1 MAKTTTILKRL
12 GALILWVTAVTGFII
27 LLVAANNDKESG
39 VCKGIQVKFEGKD
52 DNFFIEAKDIRSL
65 LTKDKALNPVGKPIR
80 DINIRTLEA
89 VVDQDPWVKNA
100 EIYFNGKQELHI
112 KVTQRE
118 PVARVFT
125 FSGNSFYLDEAAERI
140 PVSSRYAARVPVF
153 TGFPTDADKLQRTDS
168 LLAAQIV
175 DMGRFIGKDAFWMA
189 QVEQLMITTDRK
201 FEFIPKLGD
210 QVIVFGEG
218 ADIEK
223 KFTKLLA
230 FYKEGLN
237 KVGWN
242 NYSRINIAFE
252 NEVVCTRKDG
262 VPPLQP
268 AIPKDTVRQL
278 VADEPPI
285 AESEDSAEKTT
296 AVKPPEHPTVAA
308 KPAEKPAART
318 AVKPAAAHK
327 DKATAKAP
335 AKKTKTEK
343 ATPPKQQ
350 PKAVYKPGNKS
361 VNTSKKQT
369 TP

>member
-1 MAKTTTILKRL
+1 MVL
-12 GALILWVTAVTGFII
+12 TGFVV
-27 LLVAANNDKESG
+27 LLVAAIQDKDAG
-39 VCKGIQVKFEGKD
+39 KCKSIQVKFEGKD
-52 DNFFIEAKDIRSL
+52 DNFFIESKDIKSL
-65 LTKDKALNPVGKPIR
+65 ITKDKNLNPIGKSIA
-80 DINIRTLEA
+80 DINIAELES

-100 EIYFNGKQELHI
+100 EIYFDNGQQLNI

-125 FSGNSFYLDEAAERI
+125 FSGNSFYLDGAGEHI

-153 TGFPTDADKLQRTDS
+153 TGFPTDAEKLQKPDS

-175 DMGRFIGKDAFWMA
+175 DMGIYIGNDPFWMA
-189 QVEQLMITTDRK
+189 QVEQLMITDDRR

-210 QVIVFGEG
+210 QVIAFGEG
-218 ADIEK
+218 IDIEK

-242 NYSRINIAFE
+242 NYTRINIAFE

-262 VPPLQP
+262 VVPLQP
-268 AIPKDTVRQL
+268 VIKTDSLKLAD
-278 VADEPPI
+278 ADEPPI
-285 AESEDSAEKTT
+285 ADSEDSTT
-296 AVKPPEHPTVAA
+296 AAPAIAKPVHTEPAKPVAKPVHAA
-308 KPAEKPAART
+308 KEKAKPQKEK
-318 AVKPAAAHK
+318 VKKAKAAA
-327 DKATAKAP
+327 P
-335 AKKTKTEK
+335 A
-343 ATPPKQQ
+343 KQQ

-361 VNTSKKQT
+361 VNTSKKQK

>member
-1 MAKTTTILKRL
+1 MSKTATILKRL
-12 GALILWVTAVTGFII
+12 GTAVLWGTALTGFAV
-27 LLVAANNDKESG
+27 LLVAAIQDKDAG
-39 VCKGIQVKFEGKD
+39 KCKSILVKFEGKD
-52 DNFFIEAKDIRSL
+52 DNFFIESKDIKSL
-65 LTKDKALNPVGKPIR
+65 ITKDKNLNPVGKSIA
-80 DINIRTLEA
+80 DIDIAELEA
-89 VVDQDPWVKNA
+89 IVDQDPWVKNA
-100 EIYFNGKQELHI
+100 EIYFDNSRQLNI

-125 FSGNSFYLDEAAERI
+125 FSGNSFYLDGAGEHI

-153 TGFPTDADKLQRTDS
+153 TGFPTDAEKLQKPDS

-175 DMGRFIGKDAFWMA
+175 DLGTYIGKDPFWMA
-189 QVEQLMITTDRK
+189 QVEQLMITDDRR

-218 ADIEK
+218 TDIDK

-242 NYSRINIAFE
+242 NYTRINIAFE

-262 VPPLQP
+262 VVPLQP
-268 AIPKDTVRQL
+268 VIKTDSLKLAG
-278 VADEPPI
+278 ADEPPI
-285 AESEDSAEKTT
+285 ADSEDSTTTAAPALVKPVHTEPAKPVSKPAHAVKEKAKPQKEKERVKKEKT
-296 AVKPPEHPTVAA
+296 A
-308 KPAEKPAART
+308 
-318 AVKPAAAHK
+318 
-327 DKATAKAP
+327 AP
-335 AKKTKTEK
+335 A
-343 ATPPKQQ
+343 KQQ

-361 VNTSKKQT
+361 VNTSKKQK

>member
-12 GALILWVTAVTGFII
+12 SALLLWVLAFTGFII
-27 LLVAANNDKESG
+27 LLVAANKDKDSG
-39 VCKGIQVKFEGKD
+39 ICKGIQVKFEGKD

-65 LTKDKALNPVGKPIR
+65 LTKNKTLNPVGKPIR
-80 DINIRTLEA
+80 DINIKALEA

-100 EIYFNGKQELHI
+100 EIYFTSKQELHI

-125 FSGNSFYLDEAAERI
+125 FSGNSFYFDEAAERI

-153 TGFPTDADKLQRTDS
+153 TGFPTDVEKLQRTDS

-175 DMGRFIGKDAFWMA
+175 DMGSFISKDPFWMA
-189 QVEQLMITTDRK
+189 QVEQLMITPDRK

-218 ADIEK
+218 MDIEK

-242 NYSRINIAFE
+242 NYTRINVAFE

-262 VPPLQP
+262 VAPLQP
-268 AIPKDTVRQL
+268 AIPKDTVKQFMP
-278 VADEPPI
+278 DEPPI
-285 AESEDSAEKTT
+285 GDNSEDTAEKT
-296 AVKPPEHPTVAA
+296 AAKPPEHPPVPV
-308 KPAEKPAART
+308 KQ
-318 AVKPAAAHK
+318 AVKPATT
-327 DKATAKAP
+327 KAKAKAP
-335 AKKTKTEK
+335 EKKVKQEK
-343 ATPPKQQ
+343 AAAPARQQ

-361 VNTSKKQT
+361 VNTSKKQK

>member
-1 MAKTTTILKRL
+1 MVL
-12 GALILWVTAVTGFII
+12 TGFVV
-27 LLVAANNDKESG
+27 LLVAAIQDKDAG
-39 VCKGIQVKFEGKD
+39 KCKSIQVKFEGKD
-52 DNFFIEAKDIRSL
+52 DNFFIESKDIKSL
-65 LTKDKALNPVGKPIR
+65 ITKDKNLNPIGKSIA
-80 DINIRTLEA
+80 DINIAELES

-100 EIYFNGKQELHI
+100 EIYFDNGQQLNI

-125 FSGNSFYLDEAAERI
+125 FSGNSFYLDGAGEHI

-153 TGFPTDADKLQRTDS
+153 TGFPTDAEKLQKPDS

-175 DMGRFIGKDAFWMA
+175 DMGIYIGNDPFWMA
-189 QVEQLMITTDRK
+189 QVEQLMITDDRR

-210 QVIVFGEG
+210 QVIAFGEG
-218 ADIEK
+218 IDIEK

-242 NYSRINIAFE
+242 NYTRINIAFE

-262 VPPLQP
+262 VVPLQP
-268 AIPKDTVRQL
+268 VIKTDSLKLAD
-278 VADEPPI
+278 ADEPPI
-285 AESEDSAEKTT
+285 ADSEDSTT
-296 AVKPPEHPTVAA
+296 AAP
-308 KPAEKPAART
+308 
-318 AVKPAAAHK
+318 
-327 DKATAKAP
+327 ATAKPVHTEPAKPVAKPVHAAKEKAKPQKEKVKKAKAAAP
-335 AKKTKTEK
+335 A
-343 ATPPKQQ
+343 KQQ

>member
-12 GALILWVTAVTGFII
+12 GALLLWVLVLTGFII
-27 LLVAANNDKESG
+27 LLAAANKDKESG
-39 VCKGIQVKFEGKD
+39 ICKGIQVKFEGKD

-80 DINIRTLEA
+80 DINIRSLEA

-100 EIYFNGKQELHI
+100 ELYFNSKQELHI

-168 LLAAQIV
+168 LLAAQVV
-175 DMGRFIGKDAFWMA
+175 DMGRFIGKDPFWMA
-189 QVEQLMITTDRK
+189 QVEQLMITADRK

-268 AIPKDTVRQL
+268 VIPKDTAKQFVP
-278 VADEPPI
+278 DEAPI
-285 AESEDSAEKTT
+285 ADSEDSAEKTT
-296 AVKPPEHPTVAA
+296 AAKPSEHPPVAA
-308 KPAEKPAART
+308 KPAEKKAVEKTTAA
-318 AVKPAAAHK
+318 P
-327 DKATAKAP
+327 KAKAKAP
-335 AKKTKTEK
+335 VKKEK
-343 ATPPKQQ
+343 AKQEKTAPAKQQ

>member
-1 MAKTTTILKRL
+1 MSKTTTILKRL
-12 GALILWVTAVTGFII
+12 GVAVLWGMVLTGFVV
-27 LLVAANNDKESG
+27 LLVAAIQDKDAG
-39 VCKGIQVKFEGKD
+39 KCKSIQVKFEGKD
-52 DNFFIEAKDIRSL
+52 DNFFIESKDIKSL
-65 LTKDKALNPVGKPIR
+65 ITKDKNLNPIGKSIA
-80 DINIRTLEA
+80 DINIAELEA

-100 EIYFNGKQELHI
+100 EIYFDNGQQLNI

-125 FSGNSFYLDEAAERI
+125 FSGNSFYLDGAGEHI

-153 TGFPTDADKLQRTDS
+153 TGFPTDAEKLQKPDS

-175 DMGRFIGKDAFWMA
+175 DMGAYIGSDPFWMA
-189 QVEQLMITTDRK
+189 QVEQLMITGDRR

-210 QVIVFGEG
+210 QVIAFGEG
-218 ADIEK
+218 IDIEK

-242 NYSRINIAFE
+242 NYTRINIAFE

-262 VPPLQP
+262 VVPLQP
-268 AIPKDTVRQL
+268 VIKTDSLKLAD
-278 VADEPPI
+278 ADEPPI
-285 AESEDSAEKTT
+285 ADSEDSTT
-296 AVKPPEHPTVAA
+296 VAPAVIKPVHTEPAKPVAKPVHAVKEKA
-308 KPAEKPAART
+308 KPQKEKVKKEKAA
-318 AVKPAAAHK
+318 
-327 DKATAKAP
+327 AP
-335 AKKTKTEK
+335 AKK
-343 ATPPKQQ
+343 Q

-361 VNTSKKQT
+361 VNTSKKQK

>member
-1 MAKTTTILKRL
+1 MSKTTTILKRL
-12 GALILWVTAVTGFII
+12 GVAVLWGMVLTGFVV
-27 LLVAANNDKESG
+27 LLVAAIQDKDAG
-39 VCKGIQVKFEGKD
+39 KCKSIQVKFEGKD
-52 DNFFIEAKDIRSL
+52 DNFFIESKDIKSL
-65 LTKDKALNPVGKPIR
+65 ITKDKNLNPIGKSIA
-80 DINIRTLEA
+80 DINIAELES

-100 EIYFNGKQELHI
+100 EIYFDNGQQLNI

-125 FSGNSFYLDEAAERI
+125 FSGNSFYLDGAGEHI

-153 TGFPTDADKLQRTDS
+153 TGFPTDAEKLQKPDS

-175 DMGRFIGKDAFWMA
+175 DMGIYIGNDPFWMA
-189 QVEQLMITTDRK
+189 QVEQLMITDDRR

-210 QVIVFGEG
+210 QVIAFGEG
-218 ADIEK
+218 IDIEK

-242 NYSRINIAFE
+242 NYTRINIAFE

-262 VPPLQP
+262 VVPLQP
-268 AIPKDTVRQL
+268 VIKTDSLKLAD
-278 VADEPPI
+278 ADEPPI
-285 AESEDSAEKTT
+285 ADSEDSTT
-296 AVKPPEHPTVAA
+296 AAPAIAKPVHTEPAKPVAKPVHAA
-308 KPAEKPAART
+308 KEKAKPQKEK
-318 AVKPAAAHK
+318 VKKAKAAA
-327 DKATAKAP
+327 P
-335 AKKTKTEK
+335 A
-343 ATPPKQQ
+343 KQQ

-361 VNTSKKQT
+361 VNTSKKQK